1 MLSQSTLF
9 CKIFI
14 NKRNKKKNMVVEALI
29 SPMKAE
35 EQPWQ
40 MLILG
45 FIYSSI
51 AIGLAY
57 KIAPSQSS
65 MLMVFFT
72 VMACMPIVYNT
83 IKYEEEKDEKCADE
97 KVLLKE
103 HWKALKVFIY
113 LFIGMTISFSFWN
126 LVLPERIT
134 WILFSSQIATIAGIN
149 GNATDIFAS
158 FWPILFNN
166 LQVLFYCIIF
176 SFIYGIGAIFILA
189 WNASIIGMAIADFIK
204 VGVAELA
211 QTIGSTT
218 FANYLHI
225 YSCGFFVRYF
235 PHGILEILAY
245 FTAGL
250 AGGILSVAIIRHRAG
265 TKRFMDI
272 IFDSAD
278 LLLISLAILF
288 IAAIVEVLV
297 TPSLVLHLC

>member
-1 MLSQSTLF
+1 
-9 CKIFI
+9 
-14 NKRNKKKNMVVEALI
+14 MVVEALI

-45 FIYSSI
+45 FLYTSI
-51 AIGLAY
+51 SIGLAY
-57 KIAPSQSS
+57 KIAPNQSS

-83 IKYEEEKDEKCADE
+83 IKYEEEKDETCEAE
-97 KVLLKE
+97 EVLLKE

-113 LFIGMTISFSFWN
+113 LFIGMTIAFSFWS
-126 LVLPERIT
+126 LALPKDIAD
-134 WILFSSQIATIAGIN
+134 ILFSSQIDTITDIN
-149 GNATDIFAS
+149 GNVTLMGHFLK
-158 FWPILFNN
+158 ILFNN
-166 LQVLFYCIIF
+166 LTVLFYCIIF
-176 SFIYGIGAIFILA
+176 SFIYGLGAIYILA
-189 WNASIIGMAIADFIK
+189 WNASVIGLAIADVIK
-204 VGVAELA
+204 VGVAEVVKSL
-211 QTIGSTT
+211 GSAS

-225 YSCGFFVRYF
+225 YTCGFFVRYL

-245 FTAGL
+245 FAAGL
-250 AGGILSVAIIRHRAG
+250 AGGILSIAIIRHKAG

-288 IAAIVEVLV
+288 IAGIIEVFV
-297 TPSLVLHLC
+297 TPSLVSMLC